1 MKSTNTPQDVMD
13 IASIAAFLYAGAL
26 QHPTKG
32 VMLGNGADFDHW
44 EGHSGFVFYCANY
57 AAAINE
63 WLDTRTDDDHPG
75 VMLYEL
81 IEPMGEWMI
90 GLAEPLDT
98 DVALEYFKTEYLA
111 WIDTDSHT

>member
-1 MKSTNTPQDVMD
+1 MKKTYTRGDAV
-13 IASIAAFLYAGAL
+13 SIAEITAFMYAGAL

-32 VMLGNGADFDHW
+32 TDYEHW
-44 EGHSGFVFYCANY
+44 EGHTGFVLYCANY
-57 AAAINE
+57 AVAIDE

-90 GLAEPLDT
+90 GLDGPLET

-111 WIDTDSHT
+111 WIDMK